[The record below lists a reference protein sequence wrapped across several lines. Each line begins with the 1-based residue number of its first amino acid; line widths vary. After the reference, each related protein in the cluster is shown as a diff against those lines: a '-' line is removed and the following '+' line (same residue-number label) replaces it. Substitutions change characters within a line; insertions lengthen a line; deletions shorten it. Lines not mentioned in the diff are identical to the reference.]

1 MNVAGR
7 VGAALALTL
16 LAGRSHTAIAGPST
30 AGPKH
35 DHNRALPTPPP
46 KVKYR
51 QSSMVTKDGVKP
63 HSSDAFIAP
72 AEEKNWLAY
81 QAALKKKKLI
91 SLDLMKVEQSRDIPV
106 KGRPEPCAILH
117 RYAMDDYE
125 EVFPGRLDVQVAT
138 PGLVTPEVR
147 FALNA
152 DGAVVCIA
160 FKPIESGK
168 VKVGVGCTGGG
179 AYQDPS
185 TLPLVVPKGT
195 VVLPGFIEISAK
207 QVTIEKQQ
215 PAGGC
220 NIP

>member
-1 MNVAGR
+1 MNFAGC

-16 LAGRSHTAIAGPST
+16 SAGLNRTAVADPSKPTPKVDRRPGLST
-30 AGPKH
+30 A
-35 DHNRALPTPPP
+35 PP

-51 QSSMVTKDGVKP
+51 QSSMLTQDGVKP

-91 SLDLMKVEQSRDIPV
+91 SLDLMKVAQSHDLPL
-106 KGRPEPCAILH
+106 KGIPEPCAILH

-125 EVFPGRLDVQVAT
+125 EVFPGRLNVQVAT
-138 PGLVTPEVR
+138 AQSVMPEVR

-160 FKPIESGK
+160 FKPSESGK

-179 AYQDPS
+179 AYQAPS
-185 TLPLVVPKGT
+185 TQPLVVPKGT
-195 VVLPGFIEISAK
+195 VVLPGLVEISAK
-207 QVTIEKQQ
+207 QVTIEKQL